1 MIFNINKNMK
11 ESSYKTEVYFNKDNY
26 IESRIEFGKLNII
39 LTYIIIIIVILII
52 LDIIRREKKLFPLFG
67 DLPRKDTTRCKNE
80 TFEVKNEKSLTSIK
94 KELIIKKFNNSKK
107 KEIQIKKSL
116 INIKDKNA
124 IYRYHIIFII
134 IKALILNIYCL
145 IKCARFQFFYF
156 QNLSKISL
164 KINLIGDSKILG
176 NSFSNFNYLKEV
188 HINGNIIDTK
198 SKKYYFN
205 QTDNYVDS
213 IWNDNIN
220 NCANM
225 FDGCSNIT
233 EINLSNFNTSQ
244 VTTMYNMFNS
254 CSSLTS
260 INVSNLDTS
269 HVNSMGCIFR
279 ASSLT
284 HLDLSSFDTSKVESM
299 HYMFMNCFSLI
310 SLNLSSFNTSL
321 VKLFG
326 TMFYNCR
333 KLEYIN
339 MKNFEE
345 NDKITEYNNMFGNVP
360 ENVVICIN
368 ESITKEKIFPQIKAK
383 KCHVIDC
390 TEDWESKQKKIVND
404 NAACI
409 ESCNNSSPYQFEYN
423 GKCYENCINGYLDN
437 DNNIINKCKCDIDK
451 CLLCK
456 NAVTNKKCTK
466 CDTNYYPIENDELNL
481 GGVINCFKEP
491 EGYYLDNNLYK
502 KCYYTC
508 KTCNIEGNDI
518 NHNCIK
524 CNNDFPF
531 GISKN
536 NNFNCYQNCE
546 YNYYFDN
553 EINYYCTKN
562 SSCPD
567 EYPKLLE
574 DKKECIRNDIKNIIK
589 NLVVIEKNETVKMTK
604 EEEVEYYENV
614 IEIIEKGFTDN
625 YDTTNMDKG
634 EDEVI
639 DTQKMTI
646 TFTTTQNQKSN
657 INKNMSTID
666 LGECET
672 LIRNYYNI
680 SINETLYMKKID
692 IVLEGMKTK
701 KVQYDVYCKLFGDNL
716 IKLNLTVCE
725 KSKVSIYIPIKV
737 TEEQSSLQGSEL
749 QTFIDKLNSSSGYYN
764 DICYT
769 TTSEYGTDISLN
781 TRKIKYKDG
790 NMIVCQEDCDFT
802 KFDAQTFKAECS
814 CKVKQTSSSIADMHI
829 NKDKLFNKK
838 GFIKNIGCY
847 LISSIILVHI
857 LIIIFFRLKQFYLI
871 KIKIKD
877 ITFGIN
883 EY

>member
-1 MIFNINKNMK
+1 
-11 ESSYKTEVYFNKDNY
+11 
-26 IESRIEFGKLNII
+26 
-39 LTYIIIIIVILII
+39 
-52 LDIIRREKKLFPLFG
+52 
-67 DLPRKDTTRCKNE
+67 
-80 TFEVKNEKSLTSIK
+80 
-94 KELIIKKFNNSKK
+94 
-107 KEIQIKKSL
+107 
-116 INIKDKNA
+116 
-124 IYRYHIIFII
+124 
-134 IKALILNIYCL
+134 
-145 IKCARFQFFYF
+145 
-156 QNLSKISL
+156 
-164 KINLIGDSKILG
+164 
-176 NSFSNFNYLKEV
+176 
-188 HINGNIIDTK
+188 
-198 SKKYYFN
+198 
-205 QTDNYVDS
+205 
-213 IWNDNIN
+213 
-220 NCANM
+220 
-225 FDGCSNIT
+225 
-233 EINLSNFNTSQ
+233 
-244 VTTMYNMFNS
+244 
-254 CSSLTS
+254 
-260 INVSNLDTS
+260 
-269 HVNSMGCIFR
+269 
-279 ASSLT
+279 
-284 HLDLSSFDTSKVESM
+284 
-299 HYMFMNCFSLI
+299 
-310 SLNLSSFNTSL
+310 
-321 VKLFG
+321 
-326 TMFYNCR
+326 
-333 KLEYIN
+333 
-339 MKNFEE
+339 
-345 NDKITEYNNMFGNVP
+345 MFGNVP
-360 ENVVICIN
+360 ENVAICIN

-423 GKCYENCINGYLDN
+423 GKCYENCINGYLDDGGN
-437 DNNIINKCKCDIDK
+437 VINKCKCDIDK

-634 EDEVI
+634 KDEVI
-639 DTQKMTI
+639 ETQKMTI

-692 IVLEGMKTK
+692 IALEGMKTK

-769 TTSEYGTDISLN
+769 TTSEDGTDIPLN

-802 KFDAQTFKAECS
+802 KFDAQIFKAECS

-829 NKDKLFNKK
+829 NKDKLFENFKD
-838 GFIKNIGCY
+838 IKNFANFNF
-847 LISSIILVHI
+847 LVCHNK
-857 LIIIFFRLKQFYLI
+857 LFK
-871 KIKIKD
+871 KKAS
-877 ITFGIN
+877 
-883 EY
+883 